1 VHDLT
6 DATLSGETRCC
17 SSVNDSEQAGT
28 HSPTVRLTTSART
41 VSRSP
46 SPGAGD
52 PARPT
57 NTFGGPHRRKLVE
70 ECGAAR
76 GHAQGRFK
84 QGQDLDA
91 GGSVD
96 GELPCDGA
104 AAGTTH
110 NMRRLDAE
118 VRSSPAQSAACTP
131 LQCGTY
137 SRSGSPAGHGC
148 KRLCRYQRPFPR
160 GSNHR

>member
-91 GGSVD
+91 GVSVD

-104 AAGTTH
+104 AAGRSRH
-110 NMRRLDAE
+110 RNDPQHAPSRR
-118 VRSSPAQSAACTP
+118 RSAQQPGTVGGLYSAAV
-131 LQCGTY
+131 
-137 SRSGSPAGHGC
+137 
-148 KRLCRYQRPFPR
+148 RYIL
-160 GSNHR
+160 